1 MIKLVIMMMISS
13 SPARLSP
20 WQRIWFYGEKGVKKS
35 EVGELYYRKKRLSRQ
50 SEKKGSL
57 CRRVLKHPKH
67 GHFIRN
73 TNFLQTLMPQS
84 PRFVWGACFIFWSQR
99 FRCLALDDCDDIS
112 RPACSIPETWPIV
125 AAEQQ
130 QGHQG
135 RSNRQK
141 IVLPVRNVVHSPHF
155 LKENE
160 CIFWEEVY
168 STILWDSCEVGE
180 NLTEF
185 ANGQTWGKLKVTN
198 IFWKWDRRCIA
209 ACSVR
214 TVSNI
219 NLHALSN
226 CILLL
231 PPPYP
236 QHGVDVAVLRHGYK
250 ALF

>member
-1 MIKLVIMMMISS
+1 MIKVVIMMMISS

-20 WQRIWFYGEKGVKKS
+20 WQRIWFYGEKGVKKAKLAS
-35 EVGELYYRKKRLSRQ
+35 FIIARNGFRGKVRKRALCVGGCWNIPNMGILYATQTSY
-50 SEKKGSL
+50 
-57 CRRVLKHPKH
+57 KHWCHKD
-67 GHFIRN
+67 
-73 TNFLQTLMPQS
+73 L
-84 PRFVWGACFIFWSQR
+84 FVWGAYFIFWSQR

-155 LKENE
+155 WKENE

-236 QHGVDVAVLRHGYK
+236 QHDVDVAVWHP
-250 ALF
+250 